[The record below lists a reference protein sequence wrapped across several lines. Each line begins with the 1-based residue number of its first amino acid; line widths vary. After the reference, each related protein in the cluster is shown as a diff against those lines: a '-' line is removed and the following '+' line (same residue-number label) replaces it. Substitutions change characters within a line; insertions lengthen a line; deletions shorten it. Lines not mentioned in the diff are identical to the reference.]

1 MPSPYWCAARLMTRR
16 EAFATHFLDL
26 AGFDVYL
33 PRLREQRI
41 IRGRRVE
48 VRPPL
53 FPGYAFVLIVL
64 QWHAARWCPG
74 VFSLIMDGE
83 VPAKVPDAVIDEIRS
98 RERGG
103 LIELPKP
110 PGLRRGDK
118 VRIISGPFADH
129 LALYDGMASHER
141 VAVLLRV
148 LGAQQRTELP
158 AQAVEALS

>member
-1 MPSPYWCAARLMTRR
+1 MQNYWCAARLQARR
-16 EAFATHFLDL
+16 EGVATHFLGL
-26 AGFDVYL
+26 AGFEVYL
-33 PRLREQRI
+33 PRLRENRT
-41 IRGRRVE
+41 IRGRKVATQ
-48 VRPPL
+48 PPL
-53 FPGYAFVLIVL
+53 FPGYAFVLIVA
-64 QWHAARWCPG
+64 QWYSARWCPG
-74 VFSLIMDGE
+74 VLTLIMDG
-83 VPAKVPDAVIDEIRS
+83 VGPARVPDRVIDEIRG
-98 RERGG
+98 RERDG

-158 AQAVEALS
+158 ANAVEAAR